1 MKIFTRKSIKLLFS
15 ILLLTPLFAT
25 AQVGIGTTSPNT
37 DAELDITSTTRGLLL
52 PRVALS
58 NTTNPSPL
66 STDVAGM
73 TVYNT
78 ATAGDVT
85 PGFYYNDGA
94 LWIRLGVAES
104 ADWSLTGNTGTT
116 AGTNFI
122 GTIDTEDFVVK
133 TDNSER
139 IRVASNGKVGIAENN
154 PTDATLEVGGNLI
167 VGNTFTGGNAIAQ
180 TGGMT
185 IEGRTIIGED
195 DFFYTT
201 LDKFVVYGNTNW
213 IPTAVTDGDNG
224 SGLYYAVNAYTSD
237 GVGLYAEDNDGGDGV
252 QTYVYSN
259 TSLNRPKGIY
269 GFDGSGYGYGVYGL
283 SSFDS
288 GTDGYRGVYGREY
301 SGNGYAV
308 YASGDTYSTGGYF
321 EPSDKR
327 LKKNIKPINNALN
340 IINKL
345 SPKTYDYR
353 WDEDKFKKAG
363 LAKTTQMGF
372 IAQELEQVLPNLIKE
387 TKLTLSMPEYTK
399 KELQKNPKLK
409 TEEEVT
415 MDTKA
420 IKYTALIPLLTQA
433 IKEQQEIIKN
443 LEARIEKLEK

>member
-1 MKIFTRKSIKLLFS
+1 MNTVTQQFIKLLCA
-15 ILLLTPLFAT
+15 ILLITPIFSN
-25 AQVGIGTTSPNT
+25 AQVGIGTTNPNA

-52 PRVALS
+52 PRVALT
-58 NTTNPSPL
+58 NTTNPAPL

-94 LWIRLGVAES
+94 IWVRLGGAAS
-104 ADWSLTGNTGTT
+104 ADWSLTGNAGTT
-116 AGTNFI
+116 VGTNFI
-122 GTIDTEDFVVK
+122 GTTDNVDFAVK
-133 TDNSER
+133 TNNSER
-139 IRVASNGKVGIAENN
+139 IRVASNGKVGISESN

-167 VGNTFTGGNAIAQ
+167 VGNTFTGGNAVAQ
-180 TGGMT
+180 TGGAT

-195 DFFYTT
+195 DFFYNV
-201 LDKFVVYGNTNW
+201 DKLVIYGNTTW
-213 IPTAVTDGDNG
+213 VPGAVTNGDNG
-224 SGLYYAVNAYTSD
+224 NGLVYAVNGYTSD
-237 GVGLYAEDNDGGDGV
+237 GVGLYAEDNDGGDGL

-259 TSLNRPKGIY
+259 TSANRPKGVY

-283 SSFDS
+283 SSYSS

-308 YASGDTYSTGGYF
+308 YASGDLYVSGTIYN
-321 EPSDKR
+321 PSDKR
-327 LKKNIKPINNALN
+327 LKKNIAPINNALS
-340 IINKL
+340 IINQIN
-345 SPKTYDYR
+345 PKTYDYR
-353 WDEDKFKKAG
+353 WDENKFKKAG
-363 LAKTTQMGF
+363 LAKTKQMGF

-399 KELQKNPKLK
+399 LELQENPKLRK
-409 TEEEVT
+409 EEEVT

-420 IKYTALIPLLTQA
+420 INYTALIPLLTQA

-443 LEARIEKLEK
+443 LETRIEKLER

>member
-1 MKIFTRKSIKLLFS
+1 MKLFTRKSIKLLCA
-15 ILLLTPLFAT
+15 ILLITPLFSA
-25 AQVGIGTTSPNT
+25 AQVGIGTTSPNA

-66 STDVAGM
+66 SADVAGM

-94 LWIRLGVAES
+94 LWIRLGGAAS
-104 ADWSLTGNTGTT
+104 TDWSLTGNTGTT

-122 GTIDTEDFVVK
+122 GTTDTEAFIVK

-167 VGNTFTGGNAIAQ
+167 VGNTFTGGNAVAQ
-180 TGGMT
+180 TGGAT

-195 DFFYTT
+195 DFFYNV
-201 LDKFVVYGNTNW
+201 DKLVIYGNTTW
-213 IPTAVTDGDNG
+213 VPGAVTNGDNG
-224 SGLYYAVNAYTSD
+224 NGLIYAVNGYTSD
-237 GVGLYAEDNDGGDGV
+237 GVGLYAEDNDGGDGL

-259 TSLNRPKGIY
+259 TSANRPKGVY

-283 SSFDS
+283 SSYNS

-308 YASGDTYSTGGYF
+308 YASGDLYVSGTIYN
-321 EPSDKR
+321 PSDKR
-327 LKKNIKPINNALN
+327 LKKNIAPINNALS
-340 IINKL
+340 IINQIN
-345 SPKTYDYR
+345 PKTYDYR
-353 WDEDKFKKAG
+353 WDENKFKKAG
-363 LAKTTQMGF
+363 LAKTKQMGF
-372 IAQELEQVLPNLIKE
+372 IAQELEQVLPHLIKE

-399 KELQKNPKLK
+399 KELQENPKLRK
-409 TEEEVT
+409 EEEVT

-420 IKYTALIPLLTQA
+420 INYTALIPLLTQA

-443 LEARIEKLEK
+443 LEIRIENLER